1 MLAVTPVFE
10 KPDLDMIF
18 WFIGGMAGLFL
29 ILTLIHWLRRNKKK

>member
-10 KPDLDMIF
+10 KPDLTTVF

-29 ILTLIHWLRRNKKK
+29 FLTLIHWLRGNKKK